1 MNWRRAIT
9 GILLLWSTPAW
20 SATLTWN
27 ANHEPDLAG
36 YRIYQCSQQPCTRT
50 SSNASLLVILGTAT
64 SFNIGTPAL
73 TQYYFITAYDFS
85 NNESTES
92 SLAIFTPV
100 GTPPPVTPP
109 PVTPPPVTPP
119 PVTPPPVTPP
129 PVTPPAIGASAT
141 SLSFTAIIGWANP
154 APQTLS
160 ISNTGSG
167 TLTWTASDNASWLT
181 LSPAS
186 GTGNSVVTLS
196 VTNGTLSAGTY
207 STTVTITAPGATSRT
222 VPVTFTLAAAG
233 APPAASALGVSP
245 ASLSFAATVGVA
257 NPAPQTLSISNTGSG
272 TLTWTASDNAS
283 WLTLSPASG
292 TGNGVVTLSAINGTL
307 SAGTY
312 STTVTITA
320 PGATSRT
327 VPVTFTLAAA
337 AGAPPAASALGA
349 SPASL
354 SFTATIGW
362 ANPVPQTLS
371 ISNTGS
377 NMLTWT
383 ASDNAS
389 WLTLSPASGT
399 GNGAVTLSVTNG
411 TLSAGTYSTTVTVTA
426 PGATPRTVPVTFT
439 LYYAGTSTPTRPV
452 TPGDLVLR

>member
-1 MNWRRAIT
+1 
-9 GILLLWSTPAW
+9 
-20 SATLTWN
+20 
-27 ANHEPDLAG
+27 
-36 YRIYQCSQQPCTRT
+36 
-50 SSNASLLVILGTAT
+50 
-64 SFNIGTPAL
+64 
-73 TQYYFITAYDFS
+73 
-85 NNESTES
+85 
-92 SLAIFTPV
+92 
-100 GTPPPVTPP
+100 
-109 PVTPPPVTPP
+109 
-119 PVTPPPVTPP
+119 
-129 PVTPPAIGASAT
+129 
-141 SLSFTAIIGWANP
+141 
-154 APQTLS
+154 
-160 ISNTGSG
+160 
-167 TLTWTASDNASWLT
+167 
-181 LSPAS
+181 
-186 GTGNSVVTLS
+186 VTLS

-233 APPAASALGVSP
+233 APPAASALGVSPASLSFAATVGVANPAPQTLSISNTGSGTLTWTASDNASWLTLSPASGTGNGVVTLSAINGTLSAGTYSTTVTITAPGATSRTVPVTFTLAAAAGAPPAASALGASP

>member
-141 SLSFTAIIGWANP
+141 SLSFTAIIGW
-154 APQTLS
+154 
-160 ISNTGSG
+160 
-167 TLTWTASDNASWLT
+167 
-181 LSPAS
+181 
-186 GTGNSVVTLS
+186 
-196 VTNGTLSAGTY
+196 
-207 STTVTITAPGATSRT
+207 
-222 VPVTFTLAAAG
+222 
-233 APPAASALGVSP
+233 
-245 ASLSFAATVGVA
+245 A